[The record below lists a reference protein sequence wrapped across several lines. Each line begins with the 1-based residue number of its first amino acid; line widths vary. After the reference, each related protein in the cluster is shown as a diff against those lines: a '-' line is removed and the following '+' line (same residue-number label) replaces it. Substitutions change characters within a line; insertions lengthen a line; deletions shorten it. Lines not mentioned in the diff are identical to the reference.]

1 MLSSDRKAPY
11 RNAVIAAALAFS
23 ALLAGCTA
31 RPLYSEPAIAAGAEA
46 GAPARLS
53 SIAVKPVLS
62 REAQQ
67 VRNHLIFLL
76 NGGAEQPS
84 SPRYQVTLV
93 VTGADIAVA
102 AVQADAS
109 DDIIASAGGLTMT
122 ASYLV
127 TDTVTGEQVASG
139 NRSVNASYD
148 RPGQQFADTRARR
161 DAENRAARELAE
173 FVRLSLL
180 QDLARLGA
188 Q

>member
-31 RPLYSEPAIAAGAEA
+31 RPLYSEPAIDA
-46 GAPARLS
+46 
-53 SIAVKPVLS
+53 
-62 REAQQ
+62 
-67 VRNHLIFLL
+67 L
-76 NGGAEQPS
+76 N
-84 SPRYQVTLV
+84 
-93 VTGADIAVA
+93 

>member
-1 MLSSDRKAPY
+1 M
-11 RNAVIAAALAFS
+11 
-23 ALLAGCTA
+23 
-31 RPLYSEPAIAAGAEA
+31 
-46 GAPARLS
+46 
-53 SIAVKPVLS
+53 KPVLS

-84 SPRYQVTLV
+84 SPRYHVTLV

-109 DDIIASAGGLTMT
+109 DDMVDSSAGGLTMT

-139 NRSVNASYD
+139 NRSVNA
-148 RPGQQFADTRARR
+148 
-161 DAENRAARELAE
+161 L
-173 FVRLSLL
+173 
-180 QDLARLGA
+180 
-188 Q
+188 

>member
-1 MLSSDRKAPY
+1 MSSSDRAGARP
-11 RNAVIAAALAFS
+11 AASMAAILA
-23 ALLAGCTA
+23 ACLALAGCTA
-31 RPLYSEPAIAAGAEA
+31 RPLYADPAMAAGAEA

-53 SIAVKPVLS
+53 SIGVKPVTT
-62 REAQQ
+62 REGQQ
-67 VRNHLIFLL
+67 VRSHLIFLL
-76 NGGAEQPS
+76 NGGAEQPAA
-84 SPRYQVTLV
+84 PRYQVTLV
-93 VTGADIAVA
+93 VTAADTAVA

-109 DDIIASAGGLTMT
+109 ADIIASAGGLTLT

-127 TDTVTGEQVASG
+127 GDTVTGEQVASG

-180 QDLARLGA
+180 QDLARLAA